1 MVQLTLQQLT
11 IPPGQHVLLQEISW
25 QAFEAILEELGDRR
39 GSRIAY
45 ENGTLEIWMPL
56 PKHEFD
62 KEIISDLLKA
72 LLEELDIEFVTLGST
87 TFKNKQLGVGLE
99 PDQCFYI
106 QNEALIRGKKRLD
119 LTVDPPPDLAL
130 EIDLTSRTH
139 PTLYQVLGVPELW
152 RFEEGQLQI
161 NVLQNGEYLEVAE
174 SPTFPGF
181 PLKARLLESLEQS
194 RTVGRNTA
202 MKSFRRWVQE
212 FTSLNP
218 EVI

>member
-11 IPPGQHVLLQEISW
+11 IPPGQHVLLREISW

-39 GSRIAY
+39 GSRIAH

-56 PKHEFD
+56 PEHGFD

-72 LLEELDIEFVTLGST
+72 LLEELDIEFITLGST

-119 LTVDPPPDLAL
+119 LTVDPSPDLAL
-130 EIDLTSRTH
+130 ESDPTSRTH
-139 PTLYQVLGVPELW
+139 STLYQALGIPELW
-152 RFEEGQLQI
+152 RFEQGQLQI
-161 NVLQNGEYLEVAE
+161 NVLQNGEYLEIAE

-181 PLKARLLESLEQS
+181 PLKAMLLKSLEQS

-202 MKSFRRWVQE
+202 MKSFRRWVQT
-212 FTSLNP
+212 FVSNQL
-218 EVI
+218 